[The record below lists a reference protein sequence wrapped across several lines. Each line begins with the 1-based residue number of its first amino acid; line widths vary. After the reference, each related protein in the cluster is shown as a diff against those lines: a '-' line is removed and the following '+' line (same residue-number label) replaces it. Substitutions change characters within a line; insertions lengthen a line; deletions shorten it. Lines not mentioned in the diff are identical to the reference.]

1 MAGRAPAPGDAHP
14 GHARGRC
21 PAHTHRS
28 LRADLLAARSG
39 PYLSVALW
47 AGLTNVMDGSWA
59 GLIVAA
65 VWAVIAAVGYA
76 IGRSNLRRTNPTPD
90 PRTDRRHARAGS
102 RRPEEP
108 VRRTPLTPPTTTRS
122 PPPRTTI
129 PLVSSLLPAT
139 RQEQDLAEQVKDK
152 PVEAGQPLGGQA
164 QEKTKELVENLREPA
179 QQSAQSVQQTAQDA
193 ASTVQE
199 EGRSAAQDVRT
210 RAQDAGGTVKETTG
224 R

>member
-76 IGRSNLRRTNPTPD
+76 IGRSNLRRTNPTPE
-90 PRTDRRHARAGS
+90 RTVDTLEQVPDALKS
-102 RRPEEP
+102 RRGG
-108 VRRTPLTPPTTTRS
+108 PP
-122 PPPRTTI
+122 
-129 PLVSSLLPAT
+129 
-139 RQEQDLAEQVKDK
+139 
-152 PVEAGQPLGGQA
+152 
-164 QEKTKELVENLREPA
+164 
-179 QQSAQSVQQTAQDA
+179 
-193 ASTVQE
+193 
-199 EGRSAAQDVRT
+199 
-210 RAQDAGGTVKETTG
+210 
-224 R
+224 